1 MLTIREIREKD
12 LDRLLEIINQPS
24 VIRYMPLEKPV
35 KREKIEKWYQSFIVF
50 KWPVI
55 FVLETDR
62 VIGACTLTEDGK
74 VTIWIDQSE
83 QRKSYGTKA
92 IDWLKDYA
100 KNKGIDRLWLECFKD
115 NAIAIDFYHKVGFR
129 DTAEKQENIIMEMPI

>member
-1 MLTIREIREKD
+1 MLTIRGIREKD
-12 LDRLLEIINQPS
+12 LERLLEIINQPG

-50 KWPVI
+50 KWPAI

-62 VIGACTLTEDGK
+62 VIGACTLSEDGK
-74 VTIWIDQSE
+74 ITIWIDQSE
-83 QRKSYGTKA
+83 QRKGYGINA

-100 KNKGIDRLWLECFKD
+100 KNKGFARLWLECFKD
-115 NAIAIDFYHKVGFR
+115 NGNALSFYHKVGFR
-129 DTAEKQENIIMEMPI
+129 DTAEKEENIIMEMPI

>member
-12 LDRLLEIINQPS
+12 RDRLLEIINQSS
-24 VIRYMPLEKPV
+24 VIRYMPLQAPV
-35 KREKIEKWYQSFIVF
+35 KREKIENWYRSFIIF
-50 KWPVI
+50 KWPAI

-62 VIGACTLTEDGK
+62 VIGACTLSEDGK
-74 VTIWIDQSE
+74 VTIWIDESE
-83 QRKSYGTKA
+83 QHKGYGTKA

-100 KNKGIDRLWLECFKD
+100 KNKGMSQLWLECFKD

-129 DTAEKQENIIMEMPI
+129 DTAEKQENIIMEMLI

>member
-24 VIRYMPLEKPV
+24 VVRYMPLEKPV

-50 KWPVI
+50 RWPVI

-62 VIGACTLTEDGK
+62 VIGACTLSEDGK

-83 QRKSYGTKA
+83 QRKGYGIKA
-92 IDWLKDYA
+92 IDWLKDFA

>member
-1 MLTIREIREKD
+1 MLAIREIREKD

-35 KREKIEKWYQSFIVF
+35 KREKIEKWHQSFIVF
-50 KWPVI
+50 RWPVI

-62 VIGACTLTEDGK
+62 VIGACTLTENGK
-74 VTIWIDQSE
+74 VTIWIDQGE
-83 QRKSYGTKA
+83 QRKGYGTKA

-100 KNKGIDRLWLECFKD
+100 RNKGMSQLWLECFKD
-115 NAIAIDFYHKVGFR
+115 NATAIEFYHKVGFR
-129 DTAEKQENIIMEMPI
+129 DTAEKQENIVMEMPI